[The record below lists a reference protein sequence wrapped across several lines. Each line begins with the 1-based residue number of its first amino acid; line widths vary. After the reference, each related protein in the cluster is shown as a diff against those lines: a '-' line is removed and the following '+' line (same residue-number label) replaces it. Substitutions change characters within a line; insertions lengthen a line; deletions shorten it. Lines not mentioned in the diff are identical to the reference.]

1 MTDER
6 ILAICESNWTYRGV
20 DDTSVR
26 EMREELRAHL
36 EEAAAAGRSGTDV
49 VGEDVAAFAAAWAR
63 ERRPLRQRVG
73 YLAGV
78 AGVCLGVALLL
89 AHLTR
94 WTTSLPV
101 TPERIAFYVLFAAV
115 FVAWELRRGGGGHLR
130 TAVIGLVAL
139 VPVAVAARWLHG
151 DVTLFH
157 LPLWASA
164 ALLLAGAFPAVTD
177 RRRRRESAR
186 AGDRSAG

>member
-1 MTDER
+1 MTDEQ
-6 ILAICESNWTYRGV
+6 ILAICESNWAYRGV
-20 DDTSVR
+20 DDTSLR

-78 AGVCLGVALLL
+78 ASFLLGAFLLV
-89 AHLTR
+89 AHLLHR
-94 WTTSLPV
+94 TTSLAV
-101 TPERIAFYVLFAAV
+101 SPERIAYSALFAGLV
-115 FVAWELRRGGGGHLR
+115 VAWELRRGEAGYLR
-130 TAVIGLVAL
+130 TMGLGVVAL
-139 VPVAVAARWLHG
+139 AAAVALTHWLGG
-151 DVTLFH
+151 DDTLFH

-164 ALLLAGAFPAVTD
+164 ALLLPGAVPAVTD
-177 RRRRRESAR
+177 LRRRKESAG

>member
-6 ILAICESNWTYRGV
+6 ILAICESNWAYRGV
-20 DDTSVR
+20 DDTSMR

-73 YLAGV
+73 YLAGI
-78 AGVCLGVALLL
+78 AGACLGSALLI
-89 AHLTR
+89 AHLTH

-101 TPERIAFYVLFAAV
+101 TAERIAFYALFAAAV
-115 FVAWELRRGGGGHLR
+115 MAWELRRGGAGYAATLG
-130 TAVIGLVAL
+130 IGVVAL
-139 VPVAVAARWLHG
+139 VPVAVAAHWLGG
-151 DVTLFH
+151 DVTLFRM
-157 LPLWASA
+157 PLWASA
-164 ALLLAGAFPAVTD
+164 ALLLPGAVPAVTD
-177 RRRRRESAR
+177 VRRRRESA
-186 AGDRSAG
+186 GKG